1 MCGKSLKV
9 SLVSLGLFL
18 LLSFSQSY
26 SSCFADVTLT
36 YEETQEILNEIEQS
50 KTEYENVK
58 KELQEVKTTCSE
70 QKKSYEMQL
79 QEVEKKNQVL
89 KTGMA
94 VTSTATIMSTIFI
107 VILLII

>member
-50 KTEYENVK
+50 K
-58 KELQEVKTTCSE
+58 KELQEVKTTCAE

-79 QEVEKKNQVL
+79 QEAEKENQAL

>member
-1 MCGKSLKV
+1 MCGKSLRV
-9 SLVSLGLFL
+9 YLVSLGLFL

-36 YEETQEILNEIEQS
+36 YEETQGILNEIELS
-50 KTEYENVK
+50 K

-79 QEVEKKNQVL
+79 QEAEKENRAL

>member
-26 SSCFADVTLT
+26 SSCFADVILT

-50 KTEYENVK
+50 K
-58 KELQEVKTTCSE
+58 KELQEVKTTCAE
-70 QKKSYEMQL
+70 QKKSYETQL
-79 QEVEKKNQVL
+79 QEAEKENQAL